1 MDKDTYRKLLT
12 LEKILNNNK
21 IDLAKFGNQKS
32 YPSHG
37 IFAANHKFETIMN
50 CKGHKKN
57 KLSLMMN
64 SNDGIMM
71 RFDIIGKPHQ
81 GNPTPHL
88 HIFNGENT
96 TACEFVPTEQL
107 PSPFDE
113 IVVNPSDFQR
123 NLKFFFIYNNVEL
136 RDVIFYDPLV

>member
-1 MDKDTYRKLLT
+1 MDKDTYRKLLL

-21 IDLAKFGNQKS
+21 IDLAKFGYQKI

-37 IFAANHKFETIMN
+37 TFAANHKFETIMN
-50 CKGHKKN
+50 RKGHKKI

-81 GNPTPHL
+81 GHPTPHL

-96 TACEFVPTEQL
+96 TTCEFIPTEKL
-107 PSPFDE
+107 PRPFDK
-113 IVVNPSDFQR
+113 IVMDPFDFQQD
-123 NLKFFFIYNNVEL
+123 LKLFFIYNNVEL
-136 RDVIFYDPLV
+136 KDVIFYNPLL